1 MALQLPKDV
10 MQILVIIGHLSYA
23 TQRVL
28 MKRTLLDI
36 KYQNL
41 FDQAGMISS
50 HLYIVFYDSMPI
62 LIYYVEKYSLIM
74 HSTSFN
80 VYKA

>member
-10 MQILVIIGHLSYA
+10 MQILVIIGHLSYV
-23 TQRVL
+23 TQQVL

-50 HLYIVFYDSMPI
+50 HLYTM
-62 LIYYVEKYSLIM
+62 YSERLLVVNVL
-74 HSTSFN
+74 STI
-80 VYKA
+80 